1 MLKFIF
7 ALLFV
12 SSALAVTPNFGEY
25 VLTGLKVVKSI
36 FSHSSVTF
44 DVLKFEELDSGG
56 NTVRS
61 VDTSTFSTFS
71 DWTLTTQGNGT
82 DIFSSD
88 STFSTSDDGTGS
100 LELEAIYATSAVN
113 VTVGPS
119 TVTIPSNSI
128 KTAYL
133 LAWPTESTNGQFRLT
148 ASASWHFDA
157 RDTLDILKTPSYKFV
172 YDTDGTTK
180 IGVHI
185 TDPFDMTV
193 YFPRHVFVGSTAVS
207 LDFSGSVDVSSATLV
222 ITIPAMGPTITIDP
236 IISIFSAGNW
246 LSYSMML
253 ISAMV
258 VFLLF

>member
-1 MLKFIF
+1 
-7 ALLFV
+7 
-12 SSALAVTPNFGEY
+12 
-25 VLTGLKVVKSI
+25 VLTGLKVVKTI

-44 DVLKFEELDSGG
+44 NVGKFEELDSEG

-61 VDTSTFSTFS
+61 VETSTFSSFS
-71 DWTLTTQGNGT
+71 DWSETTQGNGT
-82 DIFSSD
+82 EIFTSD
-88 STFSTSDDGTGS
+88 ATFSTSDDGSGT
-100 LELEAIYATSAVN
+100 LDLEAIYAGSSSVN

-119 TVTIPSNSI
+119 SVTIPSNSI

-133 LAWPTESTNGQFRLT
+133 LAWPTESTSGQFRLT
-148 ASASWHFDA
+148 ATASWHFDA
-157 RDTLDILKTPSYKFV
+157 RDTLDVLKTPSYKFV

-193 YFPRHVFVGSTAVS
+193 FFPRHVFVGSTAVS
-207 LDFSGSVDVSSATLV
+207 LVFSGSVDVSSATLI
-222 ITIPAMGPTITIDP
+222 ITIPAMGPSITIDP
-236 IISIFSAGNW
+236 VISIFSAGNW

-258 VFLLF
+258 IFLLF